1 MPPLKPLR
9 IYWDSCV
16 FLSYFSKNYPDRYT
30 NIQTILDEVEASKDS
45 LKIVTSVLAKA
56 EAAYIAEEKTDPADY
71 PNMEAQFDKLWL
83 NTHLVEL
90 VEVHDDIA
98 LQARS
103 LTRTAFVNGWRRL
116 RANDAI
122 HLGTAVLRCL
132 NRFLSVDRFLD
143 SRCQS
148 RLSSAWRGGIFKA
161 SGASRTS
168 QLRPI
173 EFFITN

>member
-1 MPPLKPLR
+1 MPPLKPPR

-122 HLGTAVLRCL
+122 HLGTAVWMMKHVEVVAFQTYNIR
-132 NRFLSVDRFLD
+132 DYEK
-143 SRCQS
+143 
-148 RLSSAWRGGIFKA
+148 FKEIVPF
-161 SGASRTS
+161 RIELPRPTPF
-168 QLRPI
+168 QLTPG
-173 EFFITN
+173 